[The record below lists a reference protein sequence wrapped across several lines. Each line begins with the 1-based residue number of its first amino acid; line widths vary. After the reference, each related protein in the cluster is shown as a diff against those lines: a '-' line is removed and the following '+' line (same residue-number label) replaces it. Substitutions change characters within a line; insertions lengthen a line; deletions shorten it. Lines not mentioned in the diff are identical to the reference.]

1 MKILGNIIWVVFGGL
16 EMAVAYFCIGLLLMI
31 TIIGIPF
38 GIQIM
43 KLAGLVLWPF
53 GREIERQPT
62 SGCLNICM
70 NIVWLLCGGLYIC
83 LYHLGLGLLFCITI
97 IGIPFGKQHFKL
109 AEIAL
114 TPFGYQVVSY

>member
-53 GREIERQPT
+53 ASLSLAFLLASST
-62 SGCLNICM
+62 SN
-70 NIVWLLCGGLYIC
+70 WPRLLSRRLAIRW
-83 LYHLGLGLLFCITI
+83 YHTN
-97 IGIPFGKQHFKL
+97 
-109 AEIAL
+109 
-114 TPFGYQVVSY
+114 VVEE